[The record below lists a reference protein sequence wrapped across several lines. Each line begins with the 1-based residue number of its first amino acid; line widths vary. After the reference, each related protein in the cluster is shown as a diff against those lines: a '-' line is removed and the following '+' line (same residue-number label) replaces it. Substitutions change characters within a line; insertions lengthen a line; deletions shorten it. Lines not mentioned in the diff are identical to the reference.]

1 VGTYVGVDIGTTAV
15 KVILYDSEALKV
27 LLDVS
32 EPYDVFTVGPSMF
45 EQDPFQI
52 ENAVFKALKRVG
64 EKFHHVDAIVLDSM
78 LHSVLFLDEN
88 FQPMGNVIPWV
99 DERSIPQVLQVK
111 KDRELTKFLQNTA
124 GCPSNFAYPFFK
136 LMWFAQNQPEKIER
150 ACKIVSIKDYIFYR
164 LTGTLV
170 SDISVASGTGFLDI
184 HRKVWLTDVLKA
196 LANVDESKLPELVS
210 PRFAKEM
217 TEEMCKRT
225 EFAKGTIVF
234 VGISD
239 AAASSIGSG
248 ANVDDS
254 VTISSSSS
262 AAIRSIVSEP
272 PKEYP
277 SPGVWCYVVD
287 EDYYISGVATSNGGI
302 VFDWYVKLFSK
313 YDHAQIIKS
322 IEENFYNVDVSRA
335 VLFYPFVFSERFP
348 ELDPKLSAKFLN
360 LRGDTTE
367 WMVARSVLEGIILNL
382 KRIFDVVKLVPKR
395 CDSVYSTGGLTR
407 ADIWTKMLATVINQR
422 IIVQSKRQGTAL
434 GAIWHLLG
442 EDHRKKSMEA
452 LKDELEIYEP
462 DERLVPHYQK
472 LYEMWKEKL

>member
-1 VGTYVGVDIGTTAV
+1 MGIYVGVDIGTTAV

-32 EPYDVFTVGPSMF
+32 EPYDVFSVGPSMF
-45 EQDPFQI
+45 EQDPVQI
-52 ENAVFKALKRVG
+52 ENSVFKALRRVG
-64 EKFHHVDAIVLDSM
+64 EKFQRVDGIVLDSM
-78 LHSVLFLDEN
+78 LHSLLFLDEN
-88 FQPMGNVIPWV
+88 LQPMGNLVPWV
-99 DERSIPQVLQVK
+99 DERSIPQVFQVK
-111 KDRELTKFLQNTA
+111 NDRDLTKTLQDRA
-124 GCPSNFAYPFFK
+124 GCASNFAYPLFK
-136 LMWFAQNQPEKIER
+136 LMWFAQNEPEKIEK
-150 ACKIVSIKDYIFYR
+150 AHKIVSIKDYIFYK

-184 HRKVWLTDVLKA
+184 HRKVWMTDMLRTLT
-196 LANVDESKLPELVS
+196 NVDEMKLPQLVS

-217 TEEMCKRT
+217 IKEACERT
-225 EFAKGTIVF
+225 GFRESTIVF

-248 ANVDDS
+248 AGVDDS

-272 PKEYP
+272 PERYP
-277 SPGVWCYVVD
+277 SPGVWCYIVD
-287 EDYYISGVATSNGGI
+287 EDHYISGVATSNGGI
-302 VFDWYVKLFSK
+302 VFDWYVKLFSRH
-313 YDHAQIIKS
+313 DHAQIIKS
-322 IEENFYNVDVSRA
+322 IEENFHSVDISRA

-348 ELDPKLSAKFLN
+348 ELDPRLSAKFLN

-382 KRIFDVVKLVPKR
+382 RRIFDVVKLLPKR
-395 CDSVYSTGGLTR
+395 CDRIYSTGGLTR
-407 ADIWTKMLATVINQR
+407 ADVWTKMLATVINQR

-442 EDHRKKSMEA
+442 EDHRKKAMEA
-452 LKDELEIYEP
+452 LKGELEVYEP
-462 DERLVPHYQK
+462 DEKLVPYYQK
-472 LYEMWKEKL
+472 LYELWAEKL